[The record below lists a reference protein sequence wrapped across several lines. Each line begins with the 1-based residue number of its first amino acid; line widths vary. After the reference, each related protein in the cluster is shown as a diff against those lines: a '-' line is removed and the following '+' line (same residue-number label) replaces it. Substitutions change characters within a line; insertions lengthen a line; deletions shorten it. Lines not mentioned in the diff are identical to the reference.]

1 MVITG
6 PSLRRIPV
14 LSLSERVL
22 QTALHLL
29 NKPREPIFDGQ
40 DAATDPLA
48 APIQVLFSFPDFVD
62 FAARGQ
68 HHLPQ

>member
-6 PSLRRIPV
+6 PFFRRIPV

-29 NKPREPIFDGQ
+29 NKLWEPIFDGQ

-48 APIQVLFSFPDFVD
+48 APIPVPTSFPDFVD
-62 FAARGQ
+62 FAARRQ
-68 HHLPQ
+68 HLLPQ